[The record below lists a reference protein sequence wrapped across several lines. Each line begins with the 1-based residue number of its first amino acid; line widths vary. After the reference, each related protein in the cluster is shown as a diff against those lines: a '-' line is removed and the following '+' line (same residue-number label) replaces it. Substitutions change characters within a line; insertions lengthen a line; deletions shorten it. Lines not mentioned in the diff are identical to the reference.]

1 MCCNNCSE
9 SAYQITQICNS
20 IAAEKYLESR
30 GFLSKFISLTFF
42 YKQIGSDLS
51 PKSCLYFEYFV
62 NERLITVNTN

>member
-20 IAAEKYLESR
+20 IAAEKYLGSR
-30 GFLSKFISLTFF
+30 GFLSKFNSLTFF

-51 PKSCLYFEYFV
+51 HKSCLYFEYFV
-62 NERLITVNTN
+62 NESILTVAL